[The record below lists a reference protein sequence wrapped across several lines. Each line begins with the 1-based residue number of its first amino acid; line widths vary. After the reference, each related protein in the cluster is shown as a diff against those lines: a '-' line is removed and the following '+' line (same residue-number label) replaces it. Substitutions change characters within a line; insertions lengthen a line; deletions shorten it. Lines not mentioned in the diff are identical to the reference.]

1 MTQRVRGLG
10 WCWSL
15 GGCKK
20 LGGCKGLGWGSNL
33 GCEGQLYRGL
43 GGDRNMGWCKS
54 LGSDNSLHL
63 GWGRSLG
70 GDISRGGGRILEWD
84 RRLEEDRGL
93 GGAGIWGDKSREGT
107 KGRALDLGTGA

>member
-1 MTQRVRGLG
+1 MEDARVWDRAAV
-10 WCWSL
+10 
-15 GGCKK
+15 
-20 LGGCKGLGWGSNL
+20 WGFK
-33 GCEGQLYRGL
+33 GQLYRGL

-70 GDISRGGGRILEWD
+70 GDISRGGGRILELD
-84 RRLEEDRGL
+84 RRL
-93 GGAGIWGDKSREGT
+93 GGQGPRRSRDMGDKSREGT